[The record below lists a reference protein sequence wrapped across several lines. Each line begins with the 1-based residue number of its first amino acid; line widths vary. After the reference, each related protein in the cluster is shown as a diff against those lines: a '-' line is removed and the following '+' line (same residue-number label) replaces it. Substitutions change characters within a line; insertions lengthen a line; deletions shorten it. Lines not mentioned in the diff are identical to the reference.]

1 MTVTYL
7 YCFDLNCLE
16 KKRLKNTHTR
26 IQACTCISL
35 NNLLILQEKPRKH
48 FYLGYISKMPR
59 QQQAVP
65 STFLESFTSLIKSL
79 SKLRYVKQELQWVQL
94 HPSSHTSFFSKHKKK
109 GVQTHYSS
117 LYNADLKWF
126 NLCHHH
132 TAWRLKTKAVLRQ
145 TASAVQL
152 ETGTGCQH
160 LTKLNTKNNT
170 IIVPRPPLT
179 NNTIPTWMHV
189 SLVKYYRFLPG
200 HHCESA
206 SLSPALSLSLYS
218 TLFSP
223 LLFSQPKQGLRI
235 AVN

>member
-1 MTVTYL
+1 MQKHLRQTERHLKERTRGEQRRKYPISELVTVTALTEERGESFIKAAHDFMTVTYL

-109 GVQTHYSS
+109 GCT
-117 LYNADLKWF
+117 N
-126 NLCHHH
+126 
-132 TAWRLKTKAVLRQ
+132 
-145 TASAVQL
+145 
-152 ETGTGCQH
+152 
-160 LTKLNTKNNT
+160 
-170 IIVPRPPLT
+170 PLF
-179 NNTIPTWMHV
+179 
-189 SLVKYYRFLPG
+189 LV
-200 HHCESA
+200 
-206 SLSPALSLSLYS
+206 
-218 TLFSP
+218 
-223 LLFSQPKQGLRI
+223 I
-235 AVN
+235 